1 MITVENAMITQRG
14 RVLKARRTGKLSAPG
29 GPMLGMDATALLIAL
44 LTLAAG
50 FAAGWAL
57 ARARTASAT
66 AERDA
71 LRSELD
77 RRQRA
82 HDVQSAQL
90 RDERDRLEAHV
101 RESQTAAADATA
113 RLESERSAAADKIT
127 LLQQAQEQLKDAFA
141 RLSTEAL
148 QRSNQQF
155 LELADS
161 RFKQAG
167 APLTETLGKV
177 EVQLREIE
185 KSRAGAQQALVE
197 QIERVRL
204 SGEELKHETAA
215 LVSALRKP
223 QARGRWGELQL
234 RRCVEFAG
242 MTDRCDFIEQQSV
255 STADGVLRP
264 DLVVK
269 LVGGKSIVVDSK
281 VTLAAYLEAH
291 DAVDDTV
298 RDERL
303 NAHARHLRTH
313 VDQLAAKSY
322 WSQFSPAPE
331 FVVLF
336 VPGDAFLA
344 AALDRDADLLEYA
357 FGKRIHIASPTTL
370 ISTLRTCAY
379 VWQQEALADNAREV
393 FELGREL
400 YKRLG
405 VMGGHMHKLGRSL
418 TSSVD
423 NYNKTIGSF
432 EKNVLVTAR
441 RLNALDVTD
450 LELETP
456 TTVDEPIRQ
465 VAAAELVAVV
475 EEQRAVVPLPAP
487 VPAPAPV
494 TDIDRPEDYG
504 LLPAIDDADDDRAT
518 G

>member
-1 MITVENAMITQRG
+1 
-14 RVLKARRTGKLSAPG
+14 
-29 GPMLGMDATALLIAL
+29 MLGMDAIALLIAL
-44 LTLAAG
+44 VTLAAG
-50 FAAGWAL
+50 FGAGWAIPG
-57 ARARTASAT
+57 AHTASAT

-82 HDVQSAQL
+82 HDTQSAQL
-90 RDERDRLEAHV
+90 RDERDSLEARV
-101 RESQTAAADATA
+101 RDAQMAAADATA
-113 RLESERSAAADKIT
+113 RLESERAASADKIT

-155 LELADS
+155 LELADT

-177 EVQLREIE
+177 ETQLREIE

-242 MTDRCDFIEQQSV
+242 MTDRCDFVEQQSV
-255 STADGVLRP
+255 STSDGTLRP
-264 DLVVK
+264 DLVIK

-291 DAVDDTV
+291 DAVDDVT

-303 NAHARHLRTH
+303 GAHARHLRNH
-313 VDQLAAKSY
+313 VDQLAAKAY
-322 WSQFSPAPE
+322 WSQFSAAPE

-336 VPGDAFLA
+336 VPGDPFLA
-344 AALDRDADLLEYA
+344 APLDPDPSILDDAFA
-357 FGKRIHIASPTTL
+357 KRIHIATPTTL
-370 ISTLRTCAY
+370 ISVLRTCAY
-379 VWQQEALADNAREV
+379 AWQQDALAANAREV
-393 FELGREL
+393 FDLGREL
-400 YKRLG
+400 YSRISKLGAKVDTLGKRLG
-405 VMGGHMHKLGRSL
+405 SAVGAYNDTVASLESRVLPQARKL
-418 TSSVD
+418 
-423 NYNKTIGSF
+423 K
-432 EKNVLVTAR
+432 
-441 RLNALDVTD
+441 
-450 LELETP
+450 ELKV
-456 TTVDEPIRQ
+456 VDEDLTDPRPVEDPVRP
-465 VAAAELVAVV
+465 VAAAELVAAV
-475 EEQRAVVPLPAP
+475 EEQRAVVPLPSALDD
-487 VPAPAPV
+487 AQRAEL
-494 TDIDRPEDYG
+494 DRPEDFG
-504 LLPAIDDADDDRAT
+504 LTMRERERDRKT
-518 G
+518 V